1 MCNCVPVCSYSQ
13 AVVLSVTDETGVSY
27 VIDILLES
35 CRSKES
41 VTRQGLL
48 KLVSASTMLPNLGF

>member
-1 MCNCVPVCSYSQ
+1 MCNCVCSYSQ
-13 AVVLSVTDETGVSY
+13 AVVLSVTDDTGVSY